1 MSTPIGVA
9 VPVSSQNATSPY
21 PILCP
26 NPLPQKYSNYNQL
39 PLPAGQ
45 LLDMASQQNQNI
57 GTNQSPFTLISPQQ
71 NSNSIL
77 DLNRTNAENGNAHCS
92 HLSLSNERMNLQ
104 GDVYPADYVTSPTS
118 INIQVQ
124 QPRSLYGE
132 YLTNPYNPLP
142 DVPLPSIKCE
152 EPAMAK
158 ADNVL
163 QEHFSNSANA
173 NETYQFGGSA
183 SNLDK
188 NFNIGGSMSSSAN
201 VLQKSHSVTCSPAH
215 ATSHTNAFGSSDNI
229 KSMTQATNA
238 DSGIFSFSKYFY
250 TDSTNIPP
258 GSEMLF
264 GDNSL
269 NSM

>member
-9 VPVSSQNATSPY
+9 VPVSSQNAASPY

-26 NPLPQKYSNYNQL
+26 NPLPQKYSHYNSQL

-45 LLDMASQQNQNI
+45 LLDMASQQNQHI
-57 GTNQSPFTLISPQQ
+57 GANPSPFTLISPQQ
-71 NSNSIL
+71 NSLL
-77 DLNRTNAENGNAHCS
+77 DPNHTIAENGNANGS
-92 HLSLSNERMNLQ
+92 NFSLSNERMNLQ
-104 GDVYPADYVTSPTS
+104 GDVYPADYVTSPAS
-118 INIQVQ
+118 VNIEVQ

-142 DVPLPSIKCE
+142 DVPLPSIRCE
-152 EPAMAK
+152 EPALAK
-158 ADNVL
+158 ADNIL
-163 QEHFSNSANA
+163 QQEFSNSANA
-173 NETYQFGGSA
+173 NESSQYGGSA

-188 NFNIGGSMSSSAN
+188 NFNIGSIVSSGAN
-201 VLQKSHSVTCSPAH
+201 VIQKSHSVTSSPAH
-215 ATSHTNAFGSSDNI
+215 AINHTNAFGSSDNI
-229 KSMTQATNA
+229 KSMNQATNA
-238 DSGIFSFSKYFY
+238 DSGMFSFSKYFY
-250 TDSTNIPP
+250 TDATNIPP